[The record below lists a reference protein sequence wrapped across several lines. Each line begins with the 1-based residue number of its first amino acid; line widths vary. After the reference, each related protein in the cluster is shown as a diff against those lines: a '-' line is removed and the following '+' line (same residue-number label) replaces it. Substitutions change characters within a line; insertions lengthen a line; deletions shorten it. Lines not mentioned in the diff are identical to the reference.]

1 MVALFR
7 MHDRKV
13 SLELKECSKHN
24 ISVNRIPLKET
35 RLQQGNTVYSTSGY
49 NWNELETVKGCY
61 DALTNY
67 GLINQ
72 MLWPYDLT
80 ALTMMK
86 LFNVYSWMS
95 YPNIKEAKR
104 VQLLCDLFARTSE
117 SNVDLCVQ
125 KLPPCDYWEMERIL
139 KVLLREMGFPDSP
152 PVTQYNTPQSG
163 NQSYQAG
170 PSQKRGGG
178 GGQQRGQTP
187 RGGGAGARQKKPAAV
202 APNGRQVCFNFQKQQ
217 GCSNPAAAGGGCKNQ
232 STQSDM
238 AHACLWYYPSTQTY
252 CLQGH
257 PKYQHPG

>member
-104 VQLLCDLFARTSE
+104 VQLLCDLFARTS
-117 SNVDLCVQ
+117 
-125 KLPPCDYWEMERIL
+125 
-139 KVLLREMGFPDSP
+139 
-152 PVTQYNTPQSG
+152 
-163 NQSYQAG
+163 
-170 PSQKRGGG
+170 
-178 GGQQRGQTP
+178 
-187 RGGGAGARQKKPAAV
+187 
-202 APNGRQVCFNFQKQQ
+202 
-217 GCSNPAAAGGGCKNQ
+217 
-232 STQSDM
+232 
-238 AHACLWYYPSTQTY
+238 
-252 CLQGH
+252 
-257 PKYQHPG
+257 